1 MPVARLSTDLIPAA
15 ERFDWWCDL
24 VWQDVARTIITSDHA
39 AEFQAGA
46 ETADLGLVKVTA
58 MHFAPIRS
66 LRTRTLIRQSDPEV
80 YELALITGD
89 PMWLS
94 QRRNDTAARAGDLL
108 LWDTSQ
114 PFDGGVCGDHAE
126 AIIVHLPRSALS
138 LPPDRIDRL
147 VAQRMPA
154 TSGMGAI
161 LAAFLTEVLGQA
173 HACRPQDL
181 NTLGTVTLDLASAYL
196 AQRVD
201 AAERLSPETR
211 RQVLTARI
219 TAFIDRN
226 LADPDLNPAVIAAQH
241 HMSLRSLH
249 LLFQTSGESVAAT
262 IRRRR
267 LERCRRDLADPR
279 LRHRTIGETAARW
292 GYHRPADFSRAF
304 RGAYGVSPSE
314 VRARAWEANDARAP
328 R

>member
-1 MPVARLSTDLIPAA
+1 MAVASVSTDPIPAA

-39 AEFQAGA
+39 AAFQAGA

-66 LRTRTLIRQSDPEV
+66 LRTRSLIRQSDPEV
-80 YELALITGD
+80 YELTLIKGD

-114 PFDGGVCGDHAE
+114 PFDGGVCGDRAE

-138 LPPDRIDRL
+138 LPSDRIDSL

-173 HACRPQDL
+173 GACRPQDL
-181 NTLGTVTLDLASAYL
+181 NTLGAVTLDLASAFL
-196 AQRVD
+196 AQCVD
-201 AAERLSPETR
+201 ATRRLSPETR
-211 RQVLTARI
+211 REVLAARI

-226 LADPDLNPAVIAAQH
+226 LADPGLTPAVVAAQH
-241 HMSLRSLH
+241 HISLRSLH
-249 LLFQTSGESVAAT
+249 LLFQPSGESVAAT

-267 LERCRRDLADPR
+267 LEHCRRDLADPR

-292 GYHRPADFSRAF
+292 GFHRPADFSRAF
-304 RGAYGVSPSE
+304 RGAYGLAPSE
-314 VRARAWEANDARAP
+314 LRARTPAPGEGPAP

>member
-1 MPVARLSTDLIPAA
+1 
-15 ERFDWWCDL
+15 
-24 VWQDVARTIITSDHA
+24 
-39 AEFQAGA
+39 
-46 ETADLGLVKVTA
+46 
-58 MHFAPIRS
+58 
-66 LRTRTLIRQSDPEV
+66 
-80 YELALITGD
+80 
-89 PMWLS
+89 MWLS

-201 AAERLSPETR
+201 AAERSRPR
-211 RQVLTARI
+211 
-219 TAFIDRN
+219 
-226 LADPDLNPAVIAAQH
+226 LAD
-241 HMSLRSLH
+241 RS
-249 LLFQTSGESVAAT
+249 
-262 IRRRR
+262 
-267 LERCRRDLADPR
+267 
-279 LRHRTIGETAARW
+279 
-292 GYHRPADFSRAF
+292 
-304 RGAYGVSPSE
+304 
-314 VRARAWEANDARAP
+314 
-328 R
+328 

>member
-1 MPVARLSTDLIPAA
+1 MPVASVSTDPIPAA

-39 AEFQAGA
+39 AAFQAGA

-80 YELALITGD
+80 YELTLIKGD

-138 LPPDRIDRL
+138 LPSDRIDRL

-154 TSGMGAI
+154 THGMGAI

-173 HACRPQDL
+173 SACRPQDL
-181 NTLGTVTLDLASAYL
+181 NTLGTVTLDLASAFL

-201 AAERLSPETR
+201 VTRRLSPETR
-211 RQVLTARI
+211 REVLAARI

-226 LADPDLNPAVIAAQH
+226 LADPGLTPAVVAAQH
-241 HMSLRSLH
+241 HISLRSLH
-249 LLFQTSGESVAAT
+249 LLFQPSGESVAAT

-292 GYHRPADFSRAF
+292 GFHRPADFSRAF
-304 RGAYGVSPSE
+304 RGAYGLAPSE
-314 VRARAWEANDARAP
+314 LRARTPEPGEGPAP